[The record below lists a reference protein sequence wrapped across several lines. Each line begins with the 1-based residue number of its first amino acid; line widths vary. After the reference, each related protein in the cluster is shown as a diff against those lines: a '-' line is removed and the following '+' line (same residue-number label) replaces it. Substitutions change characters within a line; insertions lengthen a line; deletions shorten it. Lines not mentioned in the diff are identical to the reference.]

1 MTVET
6 KMTLT
11 DSTIEKLQDLIQ
23 VNVDSHDGFEE
34 VADKTDDIAVA
45 NLFRRL
51 ASERSNQASE
61 LQAIVAANCEE
72 PEESG
77 SYSAAAHRVLIDI
90 RAALGGGTKVML
102 IEAEKGEDQI
112 KEKYEEVMKDNPGT
126 AVSDVLHRHYEAVK
140 AAHDH
145 VRDLR
150 DKYKDG

>member
-1 MTVET
+1 MSVET
-6 KMTLT
+6 KFTLN
-11 DSTIEKLQDLIQ
+11 DSTIEKVQDLIQ
-23 VNVDSHDGFEE
+23 VNIDSYDGFKE
-34 VADKTDDIAVA
+34 VADKTDDIAIA

-51 ASERSNQASE
+51 ASERSDQASE
-61 LQAIVAANCEE
+61 LQALVAANCEE

-77 SYSAAAHRVLIDI
+77 SYSAAAHRTLIDI

-112 KEKYEEVMKDNPGT
+112 KEKYEDALKDEPGT
-126 AVSDVLHRHYEAVK
+126 AVSDVLHRHYQAVK

-150 DKYKDG
+150 DSYKDS